1 MSSSIIEIHKK
12 VSLMNLYKNYTYTN
26 IYAYTYY
33 AYTHM
38 YKNKERK
45 MWYLYSTFCMGRCNV
60 INLPCNFFPK

>member
-1 MSSSIIEIHKK
+1 
-12 VSLMNLYKNYTYTN
+12 MNLYKNYTYTN

-45 MWYLYSTFCMGRCNV
+45 MWYLYSTFYMGRCNV